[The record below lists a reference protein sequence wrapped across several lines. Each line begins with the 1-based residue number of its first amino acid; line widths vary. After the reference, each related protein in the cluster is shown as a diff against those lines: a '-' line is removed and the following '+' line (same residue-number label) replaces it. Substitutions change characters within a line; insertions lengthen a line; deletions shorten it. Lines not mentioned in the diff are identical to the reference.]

1 MSGGDSS
8 PLRGEVPGAARG
20 WGLRRGLVA
29 MTLIA
34 AAGLLVWWGWFVL
47 GFLDEPSAVDRV
59 RAALIMI
66 GGGSIAAGF
75 AGAAAVPLSGD
86 EVRHVAML
94 ARIGLEA
101 GDEEFYAGQLS
112 GILEHIDRLQQLDT
126 EDIPPTAQ
134 VVEIASRL
142 RDDEPRPSLT
152 QEEALA
158 NAPAAVNGLFRV
170 PSIQEET

>member
-1 MSGGDSS
+1 M
-8 PLRGEVPGAARG
+8 
-20 WGLRRGLVA
+20 
-29 MTLIA
+29 
-34 AAGLLVWWGWFVL
+34 
-47 GFLDEPSAVDRV
+47 
-59 RAALIMI
+59 
-66 GGGSIAAGF
+66 
-75 AGAAAVPLSGD
+75 PLSKD

-94 ARIGLEA
+94 ARIGLEP

-112 GILEHIDRLQQLDT
+112 GILSHIDRLQQLDT

-142 RDDEPRPSLT
+142 REDEPRPSLT

-158 NAPAAVNGLFRV
+158 NAPVAVNGMFRV